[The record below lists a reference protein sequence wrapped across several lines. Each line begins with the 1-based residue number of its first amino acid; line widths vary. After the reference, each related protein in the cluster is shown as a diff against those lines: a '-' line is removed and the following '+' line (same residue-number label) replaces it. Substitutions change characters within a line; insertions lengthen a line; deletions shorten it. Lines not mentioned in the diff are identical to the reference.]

1 MQQSY
6 SYSSKFYA
14 SVDKRAAE
22 SADLVLVEL
31 LKFLN
36 VDSIVDVGCGSGA
49 WLKSG
54 LKLGIKNAI
63 GIDLPSSLS
72 LIQTNSDFQGYL
84 NDKSLTLI
92 ERDLVSDCI
101 TKFPSADVAF
111 CLEVAEHLPSDVA
124 NSLIKLLTDSSNF
137 VVFSAAQ
144 PGQGGTFHINERP
157 LEHWIRQFAKCGFE
171 AFDPFRKALGIN
183 PNVPRFYAL
192 NTLFFAK
199 KNASV
204 HYRILFNQIDFNHT
218 KISENDEIDK
228 RTLLEK
234 IRYKVLSFLPVQLVT
249 LISRLIK
256 Y

>member
-1 MQQSY
+1 LQQSY
-6 SYSSKFYA
+6 NYSPKFYA
-14 SVDKRAAE
+14 SVDKRASE

-31 LKFLN
+31 LKYLN

-49 WLKSG
+49 WLKSS
-54 LKLGIKNAI
+54 LKSGIKNAI

-72 LIQTNSDFQGYL
+72 LIRTNSDFQGYL

-101 TKFPSADVAF
+101 TKFPSADVTF

-124 NSLIKLLTDSSNF
+124 NSLVKLLTDSSNF

-157 LEHWIRQFAKCGFE
+157 LEYWIRQFAKCGFE
-171 AFDPFRKALGIN
+171 AFDPFREALGIN
-183 PNVPRFYAL
+183 PHVPRFYAL